1 MKCVRCGQSMTE
13 AYAYNITKWFNGA
26 PSVETVCLDCIKK
39 IGREENGTQNNN
51 SDMSDVGG
59 SDTN

>member
-1 MKCVRCGQSMTE
+1 MTE

-26 PSVETVCLDCIKK
+26 PSVETVCLECIQKVGK
-39 IGREENGTQNNN
+39 EDGSQDNN
-51 SDMSDVGG
+51 SDMSNTGG